1 MNEEIQAMSPKTRL
15 KIEVSPKL
23 AQELPLD
30 PAARSKILEIGL
42 RQWRIWEALE
52 SYRQGKG
59 TLAHA
64 AQKARI
70 PLREMIPHAYA
81 YGLTPKVDPNWLRED
96 LSVEEA
102 AAL

>member
-1 MNEEIQAMSPKTRL
+1 MSLKTLL
-15 KIEVSPKL
+15 KIEVSRQL

-42 RQWRIWEALE
+42 RQWRVREALE

-64 AQKARI
+64 ARKARI
-70 PLREMIPHAYA
+70 PLREMIPLAYA
-81 YGLTPKVDPNWLRED
+81 HGLTPPERVIRL
-96 LSVEEA
+96 LSASLPE
-102 AAL
+102 